1 MDILHRRAAL
11 FEASPFEKPVNV
23 ERVWGVGP
31 LMRAIA
37 DTLSARF
44 NPVKVEGEISG
55 FSRAASGHC
64 YFSLKDDS
72 GQIRCAMFRRS
83 ADQLAFVPKDGQRV
97 QASGKIDVYGPRGDL
112 QLIVDR
118 LDVAGQ
124 GTWYERFLRLKA
136 QLEAEGLFDAAR
148 KRPLPAHPLRV
159 GVVTSLG
166 AAALRDVCTALQRRA
181 PHISVVIYPASVQ
194 GVQAP
199 AELCAALQTAY
210 ARHHSHGECDV
221 LLLVRGGGSLEDLW
235 AFNDEAVVRTV
246 VQAPMP
252 LICGVGHETDFSLCD
267 FAADLRAPTPTAA
280 AELCAA
286 PRSQRLAELS
296 YLNERLTVSLQEG
309 LDLRAQRLDRLTQH
323 LGRPSGRVQASHQR
337 LVVLGHQLQRSVAS
351 KTQNQ
356 GHRLGALEQTLPV
369 ALRRSLQRQQDRWQR
384 SQAALNLLDPR
395 LVLERGYAWL
405 TDAEGRALSSV
416 ADFQAEQAVTA
427 TLADGSVGLRVQN
440 PPSA

>member
-1 MDILHRRAAL
+1 MDILLRRAAL

-44 NPVKVEGEISG
+44 NPVKVEGDISG

-136 QLEAEGLFDAAR
+136 QLEAEGLFDEAR
-148 KRPLPAHPLRV
+148 KRALPAHPMRV

-166 AAALRDVCTALQRRA
+166 AAALRDVCTALQRRV

-194 GVQAP
+194 GLQAP
-199 AELCAALQTAY
+199 AELCAALQNAY

-296 YLNERLTVSLQEG
+296 YLSERLTASVHEG

-323 LGRPSGRVQASHQR
+323 LGRPSGRVQASHQH

-356 GHRLGALEQTLPV
+356 GHRLGALEKTLPV

>member
-1 MDILHRRAAL
+1 VDILLRRAAL

-44 NPVKVEGEISG
+44 NPVKVEGDISG

-83 ADQLAFVPKDGQRV
+83 ADQLAFAPKDGQRV

-136 QLEAEGLFDAAR
+136 QLEAEGLFDEAR
-148 KRPLPAHPLRV
+148 KRALPAHPMRV

-166 AAALRDVCTALQRRA
+166 AAALRDVCTALQRRV

-194 GVQAP
+194 GLQAP
-199 AELCAALQTAY
+199 TELCAALQNAY
-210 ARHHSHGECDV
+210 ARHNSHGECDV

-296 YLNERLTVSLQEG
+296 YLNERLTASVHEG

-323 LGRPSGRVQASHQR
+323 LGRPSGRVQASHQH

-356 GHRLGALEQTLPV
+356 GHRLGALEKTLPV

-440 PPSA
+440 LPSA

>member
-369 ALRRSLQRQQDRWQR
+369 ALRRSLQRQQERWQR